1 MEVQDEMGSQEA
13 QGPTVHQGHL
23 VQQEIV
29 GKMENRDHLVIQVHK
44 EKEVSARN
52 IARLMV
58 VYSLKMVHADNS
70 AFYMYNLIHL
80 NRPGCLLLTHWLNK
94 ERLIIFF
101 IHSFIMVF
109 LSFKT
114 NAKILHKMCEKRSSH
129 YCVLAI
135 LSNSIYYLFN

>member
-58 VYSLKMVHADNS
+58 VYSLKMVLDDKSCIDVHVQPKIS
-70 AFYMYNLIHL
+70 WFYFFMYIV
-80 NRPGCLLLTHWLNK
+80 
-94 ERLIIFF
+94 II
-101 IHSFIMVF
+101 
-109 LSFKT
+109 
-114 NAKILHKMCEKRSSH
+114 ILWVRK
-129 YCVLAI
+129 
-135 LSNSIYYLFN
+135 